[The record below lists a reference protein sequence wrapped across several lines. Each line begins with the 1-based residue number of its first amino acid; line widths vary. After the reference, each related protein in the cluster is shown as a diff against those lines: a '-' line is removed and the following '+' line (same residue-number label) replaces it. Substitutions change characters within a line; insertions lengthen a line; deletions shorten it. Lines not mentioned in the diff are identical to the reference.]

1 MKSFIYLFS
10 LMILFTSCEKVIE
23 LDLENTEP
31 TLVIEGNITNQP
43 GPYYVKLTKT
53 LPFEQTG
60 IYPGVENAQVIISD
74 NSGISDTLKY
84 IENGIYA
91 TSKLEGKE
99 GSTYNLVVKSEGKTY
114 EAKSTMPQNVPF
126 EAIRINKFTFA
137 GEDQNV
143 VIPIYKDPTSLGNNY
158 NFILTVN
165 DTLDNTYLVWNDNT
179 NNGVENQRPL
189 RSNNGNLQSGDQVVI
204 EMQSVD
210 MSAYQFYFTLS
221 QIASGG
227 PGGGTTPSN
236 PPNNISGGALG
247 LFSAHT
253 TQPRQIVIP

>member
-1 MKSFIYLFS
+1 MKTFIFLFS
-10 LMILFTSCEKVIE
+10 LMILFTSCEKVVE
-23 LDLENTEP
+23 LDLENADA

-53 LPFEQTG
+53 LTFEQSG

-74 NSGISDTLKY
+74 NTGISDTLKY

-91 TSKLEGKE
+91 TSKLEGTE
-99 GSTYNLVVKSEGKTY
+99 GRTYTLTVKSDGKTY
-114 EAKSTMPQNVPF
+114 TATSTMPQKVML
-126 EAIRINKFTFA
+126 ESTRINTFTFA

-143 VIPIYKDPTSLGNNY
+143 VIPVYKDPASLGNNY

-189 RSNNGNLQSGDQVVI
+189 RSNNGNLKSGDQVEI
-204 EMQSVD
+204 EMQCVD
-210 MSAYQFYFTLS
+210 ASAYQFYFALS

-253 TQPRQIVIP
+253 TQTRQIVIP

>member
-1 MKSFIYLFS
+1 MKSFIFLFS
-10 LMILFTSCEKVIE
+10 MMILFTSCEKVIE

-53 LPFEQTG
+53 LPFDQSS

-74 NSGISDTLKY
+74 NMGISDTLKY
-84 IENGIYA
+84 TENGIYA
-91 TSKLEGKE
+91 TSKLEGVA
-99 GSTYNLVVKSEGKTY
+99 GRTYTLVVQSEGKTY
-114 EAKSTMPQNVPF
+114 KAKSTMPQYVPF
-126 EAIRINKFTFA
+126 EAIRFNKFTFA

-158 NFILTVN
+158 NFVLTVN

-189 RSNNGNLQSGDQVVI
+189 RSNNGNLQSGDQVKI
-204 EMQSVD
+204 EMQCLDLSV
-210 MSAYQFYFTLS
+210 YQYYFTLS

-253 TQPRQIVIP
+253 TQTRQIVIP